1 MRNSEDMLVAAKL
14 PITGDIN
21 ELPFEL
27 FVCIGEV
34 TYKLFVCRGCEVM
47 VSSASAR
54 YEGVTIL
61 YIFQT
66 EL

>member
-1 MRNSEDMLVAAKL
+1 MWNAEDMLVVAEL

-27 FVCIGEV
+27 FVCVGEV
-34 TYKLFVCRGCEVM
+34 TYKLLICGGCEVV

-54 YEGVTIL
+54 YKGITVL
-61 YIFQT
+61 NIFQT